1 MKQEQVLLEA
11 WKQTVS
17 VQSHF
22 NDIAMKI
29 RGFGLTLISAIITAY
44 GVTKAGQNSTV
55 MWSVLVIWFAFY
67 LMDRW
72 WYHYL
77 LLGAVLHGRALELQA
92 KKKFKLVLPRNK
104 KIKKD
109 KERSMLGLADRI
121 SDLNQEA
128 FGLNA
133 KYKIDIYYG
142 LVAIALTVVILAN

>member
-44 GVTKAGQNSTV
+44 GVTTTAPNSIV
-55 MWSVLVIWFAFY
+55 VWSALVIWVAFY

-77 LLGAVLHGRALELQA
+77 LLGAVLHGTDLELHA
-92 KKKFKLVLPRNK
+92 KEEFKFVLPAYTT
-104 KIKKD
+104 D
-109 KERSMLGLADRI
+109 KESSVLGLTIRI
-121 SDLNQEA
+121 GELNQEA
-128 FGLNA
+128 FRLKA

-142 LVAIALTVVILAN
+142 LVAVALVAIILANQTN